1 VVTRQIIQEAM
12 NNVIGIFQLCPSAL
26 KGRILRESVAPAMS
40 YNHFPDTCLNG
51 HGKSCMEVCRI
62 CGHPLGENN
71 DIPQSP
77 VEILGDLFLKSFS
90 SVDDS
95 DMCPSCKKEHGLLS
109 LMGLEK

>member
-1 VVTRQIIQEAM
+1 
-12 NNVIGIFQLCPSAL
+12 
-26 KGRILRESVAPAMS
+26 
-40 YNHFPDTCLNG
+40 
-51 HGKSCMEVCRI
+51 MEVCRI

-95 DMCPSCKKEHGLLS
+95 VLCPACKKERGLRS